1 MHMVHRDE
9 DGLAL
14 VVVSGPGAIERAVF
28 GLASAL
34 AAAVSGVD
42 VQVIL
47 SAEGTY
53 WCALGSGEGE
63 EVPDFPTIAELLEE
77 LHLLGVSVD
86 ACAESIGRY
95 CAVGGRGE
103 PQVRPWIRRV
113 ERGALIDRLHHLRAV
128 LC

>member
-1 MHMVHRDE
+1 MMRRDE

-53 WCALGSGEGE
+53 WCAPGSGEGE
-63 EVPDFPTIAELLEE
+63 EVPDFPTIEELLEE
-77 LHLLGVSVD
+77 LHLLGVLVE
-86 ACAESIGRY
+86 ACAESIAHY
-95 CAVGGRGE
+95 CVQEGGELR
-103 PQVRPWIRRV
+103 VRPWIHRV
-113 ERGALIDRLHHLRAV
+113 ERGALIERVHHLRAV
-128 LC
+128 IC

>member
-1 MHMVHRDE
+1 MRMVDE

-14 VVVSGPGAIERAVF
+14 VVVSGPGASERAVF

-53 WCALGSGEGE
+53 WCAPGSGEGV
-63 EVPDFPTIAELLEE
+63 EVPDFPTIEELLEE
-77 LHLLGVSVD
+77 LHLLGISVD
-86 ACAESIGRY
+86 ACAESIARY
-95 CAVGGRGE
+95 CGGGDGGE
-103 PQVRPWIRRV
+103 PRVRPWIHRV
-113 ERGALIDRLHHLRAV
+113 ERGALIERVHHLRAV
-128 LC
+128 IC